1 MRYVLMGSHNSGKHE
16 FYNYVMNYQAFS
28 TDTKKRKMCEY
39 EIANTK
45 MQLVVLDDD
54 FESQFKKLHP
64 TSAVLCFKYSD
75 EESQKY
81 VLKTIKTIKFL
92 LME

>member
-1 MRYVLMGSHNSGKHE
+1 MGSQNSGKHE
-16 FYNYVMNYQAFS
+16 FFNYVMNYQAFS
-28 TDTKKRKMCEY
+28 TDAKKRKMCEY

-54 FESQFKKLHP
+54 FVSQFKKLHP

-81 VLKTIKTIKFL
+81 VLQTIKVIKSL